1 MGEVLAIIKDC
12 IQRMKR
18 EILPPTYF
26 FLFLVF
32 LIVSHIIFPNR
43 GIIPPRYRYIGII
56 LIICGVIL
64 NIWADALFKRSKTTV
79 KPNEMPDD
87 LIVSGPF
94 KISRHPM
101 YLGMTIILLGLAV
114 LLNSITAFIFPIAFV
129 ILMEKK
135 FVSLEEKYLEMAF
148 RDKYLGYK
156 QKVRRWI

>member
-1 MGEVLAIIKDC
+1 
-12 IQRMKR
+12 MKR
-18 EILPPTYF
+18 KILPPTYF

-32 LIVSHIIFPNR
+32 LTGTSIICPIR
-43 GIIPPRYRYIGII
+43 HIIPPRYIYTGII

-64 NIWADALFKRSKTTV
+64 NLWADALLKKSKTTV
-79 KPNEMPDD
+79 KPDEMPAD

-114 LLNSITAFIFPIAFV
+114 LLNSISAFIFPIAFV
-129 ILMEKK
+129 VLMEKK
-135 FVSLEEKYLEMAF
+135 FVTFEEKNLEMAF